1 MGQFLRGQPGALQS
15 SPLVIS
21 PAHCLPPFCASCL
34 TSLLDVRMPP
44 QVFVHGLHVS
54 HIPQLQSTEEEGQIY
69 FLCFTQCLWRSQSV
83 GPVPEVGDGR
93 GGRRLGPFWSGHKT
107 IQQPRVCCKKTNSYS
122 KMSPPMCDPFST
134 AETWPELCQT
144 KKVQGISK
152 ALTRE
157 ITVSALV

>member
-83 GPVPEVGDGR
+83 GPVPGVGDGG
-93 GGRRLGPFWSGHKT
+93 GGRRLGPVWCW
-107 IQQPRVCCKKTNSYS
+107 QQPRVTLTLSTVERVCCKKPIHILTWAHR
-122 KMSPPMCDPFST
+122 C
-134 AETWPELCQT
+134 ETHFQRQKPGSNYVKPKRT
-144 KKVQGISK
+144 KY
-152 ALTRE
+152 L
-157 ITVSALV
+157 